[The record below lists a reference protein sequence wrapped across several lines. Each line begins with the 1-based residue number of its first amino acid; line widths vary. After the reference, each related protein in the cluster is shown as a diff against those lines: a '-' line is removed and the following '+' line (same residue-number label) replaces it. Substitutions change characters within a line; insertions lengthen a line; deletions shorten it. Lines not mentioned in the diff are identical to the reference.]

1 MGWRQRIPTPTCG
14 VVCTQPP
21 LAGSGPESQRPGQ
34 SPAPR
39 ASIPLRPA
47 PSRAGAPWA
56 ALSPSPCDAQG
67 SGCWR
72 CPCGDGD
79 VGPGP
84 PQLSWA
90 PRLLLQDPQDDDD
103 AETGLT
109 EGEGEE
115 EEKEPE
121 NLGKLQFSLD
131 YDFQAN
137 QARKGL
143 RSRRGGDLPREGI
156 WRGGINPPGG
166 AGWCGREP
174 GSWVLERSPWCC
186 PQLKPPLSPPA
197 DRGDP
202 PSR

>member
-1 MGWRQRIPTPTCG
+1 M
-14 VVCTQPP
+14 
-21 LAGSGPESQRPGQ
+21 
-34 SPAPR
+34 
-39 ASIPLRPA
+39 
-47 PSRAGAPWA
+47 
-56 ALSPSPCDAQG
+56 
-67 SGCWR
+67 
-72 CPCGDGD
+72 
-79 VGPGP
+79 GPGP

-166 AGWCGREP
+166 
-174 GSWVLERSPWCC
+174 SWVVWEGAGELGAGEEPMV
-186 PQLKPPLSPPA
+186 LSA
-197 DRGDP
+197 AEAASL
-202 PSR
+202 PSS